1 MNTISLDFLQ
11 VTPTYQI
18 QLQIG
23 SILNPHQP
31 LSVRALTLQ
40 ERKLAFVIFPF
51 IIEETK
57 DSAGPP
63 SGSNG
68 KSDSCEE
75 EFLNH
80 DIHSQSLQLND
91 LDHSSIGLQTKN
103 ASQFKD
109 MPEGG

>member
-1 MNTISLDFLQ
+1 MFPLTDAHLTSSQIQIYFAIILSARFEWNFN
-11 VTPTYQI
+11 QI

-68 KSDSCEE
+68 KSDSCEVTV
-75 EFLNH
+75 F
-80 DIHSQSLQLND
+80 SPRW
-91 LDHSSIGLQTKN
+91 SSRLL
-103 ASQFKD
+103 
-109 MPEGG
+109 